1 MSPDVI
7 GEADALHSGGRVA
20 LAIHQ
25 CTKPVIGAIQGPAV
39 GVGITMTLPMTIRV
53 ALRSA
58 KIGFVFARRGIAME
72 GASSYFLPKLI
83 GYARALHVVSTGDV
97 YRADDEKLNGLFT
110 ELGDTAEE
118 VVQKAITLAENMV
131 QQCSTVSLYLQRE
144 MMWRGMDSAEAQ
156 HLLDSRILAGLRGSK
171 DNDEGVKSFMEKRQ
185 AKFSGTLDNNA
196 PDVYPW
202 WHRVDITSP
211 QKAKPAP
218 TKLKL

>member
-1 MSPDVI
+1 M
-7 GEADALHSGGRVA
+7 A
-20 LAIHQ
+20 
-25 CTKPVIGAIQGPAV
+25 
-39 GVGITMTLPMTIRV
+39 LPMTIRV

-83 GYARALHVVSTGDV
+83 GYARALHIVSTGDV
-97 YRADDEKLNGLFT
+97 YRADDKKLSGLFT
-110 ELGDTAEE
+110 EFGDTAEE

-202 WHRVDITSP
+202 WNRVDITAR